1 VSVESAIKHIIL
13 GTAGHIDHGKTTLIK
28 ALTGVDCDRLKEEK
42 ERGITIELG
51 FTYLD
56 LPGGIRIGIIDVPGH
71 ERFVHHMVAGVVGM
85 DLVLLVIAADEG
97 IMPQTREHLDI
108 CRLLGVERGLVA
120 VTKADLVDREWLDLV
135 KEEVENYVQGTFLA
149 NSPVIPVSSTT
160 GEGLPHLLDAI
171 GSLVGTLPEHT
182 GEGAFRLPVDRV
194 FTMKG
199 FGTVVTGTLL
209 SGGVRVGDTV
219 EVLPR
224 QIKARVR
231 GIQVHSARV
240 EYAQAGQRTA
250 LNLQGVEREELRRG
264 DVLCVPDL
272 LEPGYLLDVRLTL
285 LENVPP
291 LAHRTR
297 IRFHTGTA
305 EVFGRVALLDR
316 DELAPGGTCMLQI
329 RLEERIAAMPRD
341 RFVIRRYSPVMTLGG
356 GEIIDS
362 HPEKHKRFR
371 QGIIEDLA
379 TLAKADIPETVEF
392 HIRKAGGMGMDLK
405 ALAGTTNLEPGTIA
419 QTLASLNQE
428 GAIILVDEAHQRAV
442 HASFYNGFKEKI
454 RDTLR
459 EFHQRNPLK
468 GGMSKEELKARLSPD
483 MDARLYGRLL
493 DDLERQGEIQVRQEH
508 CSLAEHQVS
517 LSSEER
523 RIYDR
528 ILALFKEAWIHP
540 PGRNEVLDSLK
551 KERDAAERLINLLI
565 DEGNLVRLKGDL
577 LFHHEAVGHISKQVQ
592 DLLKDGK
599 RMDIGGFKEM
609 TGLSRKF
616 AVPLLEYLDAQGVTM
631 RVGDERV
638 LRRKVS

>member
-1 VSVESAIKHIIL
+1 MTKSGIKHIIL

-51 FTYLD
+51 FTSLD

-108 CRLLGVERGLVA
+108 CRLLGVERGLTA
-120 VTKADLVDREWLDLV
+120 ITKADCVDGEWLDLV
-135 KEEVENYVQGTFLA
+135 KEEVENYVQGSFLA

-160 GEGLPHLLDAI
+160 GEGLPSLLDAL
-171 GSLVGTLPEHT
+171 GGLVGTLPEHT

-199 FGTVVTGTLL
+199 FGTVVTGTLV

-231 GIQVHSARV
+231 GIQVHNEKV
-240 EYAQAGQRTA
+240 DYAQAGQRTA

-264 DVLCVPDL
+264 DVICAPDL
-272 LEPGYLLDVRLTL
+272 MHPGYLLDVRLTL
-285 LENVPP
+285 LENAPP
-291 LAHRTR
+291 LKHRTR

-316 DELAPGGTCMLQI
+316 EELAPGDTCMLQI

-341 RFVIRRYSPVMTLGG
+341 RFVIRRYSPLLTLGG

-371 QGIIEDLA
+371 QEIIEDLA
-379 TLAKADIPETVEF
+379 TLSTATVPETVEF
-392 HIRKAGGMGMDLK
+392 HIRKAGGSGMDLK
-405 ALAGTTNLEPGTIA
+405 ALAGVTNLDAGTIA
-419 QTLASLNQE
+419 KALASLRE
-428 GAIILVDEAHQRAV
+428 EDAIILVDEANQRSV
-442 HASFYNGFKEKI
+442 HTSFYNGFRERI
-454 RDTLR
+454 CGILR
-459 EFHQRNPLK
+459 EFHDRNPLK

-508 CSLAEHQVS
+508 CSLAQHQVS
-517 LSSEER
+517 LSPEER
-523 RIYDR
+523 RVYDR
-528 ILALFKEAWIHP
+528 ILVLFKEAGIQP
-540 PGRNEVLDSLK
+540 PGRNEALESLK
-551 KERDAAERLINLLI
+551 KDRNVAERLIDLLI
-565 DEGNLVRLKGDL
+565 DEGKLVRLKGDL
-577 LFHHEAVGHISKQVQ
+577 LFHHEAIEHITKQVQ
-592 DLLKDGK
+592 DFLKDGT
-599 RMDIGGFKEM
+599 RMDIGAFKEM

-616 AVPLLEYLDAQGVTM
+616 SVPLLEYLDARGVTM
-631 RVGDERV
+631 RVGDARV